1 MTAPHDRPTAVELLE
16 ALREWMERDL
26 LPGVEGRLQFHTR
39 VAINMVDIVAREIEL
54 GADQQST
61 HAGVMNSLGV
71 ADDAELAAAIKSGDH
86 DSDLPGLL
94 AALRSVVE
102 DKVRVANPKYLRE

>member
-39 VAINMVDIVAREIEL
+39 VAINMVDIVAREISV
-54 GADQQST
+54 GQSQEIT
-61 HAGVMNSLGV
+61 HSEVLEGLGV
-71 ADDAELAAAIKSGDH
+71 STDQELVTAIKNGVYDF
-86 DSDLPGLL
+86 DLESLL
-94 AALRSVVE
+94 TSLLPVVE
-102 DKVRVANPKYLRE
+102 DKVRVANPKYLR

>member
-39 VAINMVDIVAREIEL
+39 VAINMVNIVAREIALGSSQEIIHADILHTL
-54 GADQQST
+54 GASSDS
-61 HAGVMNSLGV
+61 
-71 ADDAELAAAIKSGDH
+71 ELASAIKNGEY
-86 DSDLPGLL
+86 DSDLLSLL
-94 AALRSVVE
+94 RALRPIVE
-102 DKVRVANPKYLRE
+102 DKVRVANPKYLR

>member
-39 VAINMVDIVAREIEL
+39 VAINMVDIVAREIAVGSSQET
-54 GADQQST
+54 A
-61 HAGVMNSLGV
+61 HAHVLETLGV
-71 ADDAELAAAIKSGDH
+71 ATDAELVLAIKNGEYDATLES
-86 DSDLPGLL
+86 LL
-94 AALRSVVE
+94 ESLRPVVE
-102 DKVRVANPKYLRE
+102 DKVRVANPKYLR